1 MNNLTAKLG
10 RYKGFILGVGVSAL
24 AVSAAWGTW
33 AILGSST
40 PAHQLFKGNGRLEVQ
55 RVEIAT
61 KFPGKVVT
69 VEVQEGQSI
78 KAGDVIAR
86 MDTTDLEGQ
95 LAGVQAMRQRAI
107 QAMGRAQGEVQV
119 QSIKARVAQ
128 LELDNASDL
137 HHDGLISQSE
147 LQKRQAQ
154 RDGERA
160 GISIA
165 TSAVGEARAAKEEAE
180 AGILRLRQAIADHT
194 LRAPMDGRIE
204 HRVVEPGSVIP
215 AGGRVATLL
224 DVSQVHMTIFVP
236 SAIAG
241 QLRIGDEA
249 RIVLDAAPDVPLPA
263 KVAFVASDAQFTPKH
278 VETQKERDKLS
289 YRVKLALPESVALQH
304 AALLKGG
311 LTGMGVVRTS
321 VAPADSAWSEQR
333 DEFLALK

>member
-128 LELDNASDL
+128 LEFDNAADL
-137 HHDGLISQSE
+137 
-147 LQKRQAQ
+147 
-154 RDGERA
+154 RA
-160 GISIA
+160 FTDA
-165 TSAVGEARAAKEEAE
+165 YP
-180 AGILRLRQAIADHT
+180 LRLAH
-194 LRAPMDGRIE
+194 
-204 HRVVEPGSVIP
+204 
-215 AGGRVATLL
+215 
-224 DVSQVHMTIFVP
+224 
-236 SAIAG
+236 
-241 QLRIGDEA
+241 
-249 RIVLDAAPDVPLPA
+249 DAADTLAYLCTSPYDVRLAQERFPKIHFHPLREHA
-263 KVAFVASDAQFTPKH
+263 G
-278 VETQKERDKLS
+278 
-289 YRVKLALPESVALQH
+289 LALQGA
-304 AALLKGG
+304 
-311 LTGMGVVRTS
+311 
-321 VAPADSAWSEQR
+321 
-333 DEFLALK
+333 